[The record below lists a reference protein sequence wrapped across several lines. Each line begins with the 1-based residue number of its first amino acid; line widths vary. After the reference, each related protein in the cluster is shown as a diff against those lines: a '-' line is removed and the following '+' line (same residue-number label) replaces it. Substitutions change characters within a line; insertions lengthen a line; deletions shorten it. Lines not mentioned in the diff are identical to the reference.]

1 VSDGRCA
8 RARQELGVYVLGAM
22 EAAQRAQVESH
33 LAACPWCREELAGL
47 ARLPALLGKVPGVE
61 AMRLAPAGAGGGAH
75 GLQLEVL
82 AGRVART
89 RRLRRLSAAAV
100 VALIAGIAAAVAPHV
115 LHPAAALPP
124 AVAAPRWAG
133 MTEAAN
139 PVTGAWAAIRYAP
152 EPWGTALEARVTGI
166 PAGTRCQFWVTG
178 TRGQDFAA
186 GGWSIPAGSQRGWY
200 PASVPFAA
208 ASLRGFEITV
218 GSRALVAI
226 PAR

>member
-1 VSDGRCA
+1 MSDGRCA

-61 AMRLAPAGAGGGAH
+61 AMRLAPAGAGGGAP

-115 LHPAAALPP
+115 LHPAAALPRP
-124 AVAAPRWAG
+124 
-133 MTEAAN
+133 
-139 PVTGAWAAIRYAP
+139 
-152 EPWGTALEARVTGI
+152 
-166 PAGTRCQFWVTG
+166 
-178 TRGQDFAA
+178 
-186 GGWSIPAGSQRGWY
+186 SQRPG
-200 PASVPFAA
+200 
-208 ASLRGFEITV
+208 G
-218 GSRALVAI
+218 RA
-226 PAR
+226 